1 MSYHKCLRGDVMKYY
16 LLVFSNLFMLNIAR
30 VLLFLKCEKLVKIII
45 NQCRINNEIIERGV

>member
-1 MSYHKCLRGDVMKYY
+1 MKYY

-45 NQCRINNEIIERGV
+45 NQCKINNEIIERGV